1 MARLVSAAA
10 RKPACL
16 APRQC
21 VNIIAHSLL
30 SLSRSLS
37 FLPSPSSERG
47 ILHRM
52 ERPPAG
58 RPPRGRARSPLMAG
72 RKSAT
77 NEQTTFLLLLRPSN
91 HPTIPGAMASERASR
106 PLPILPPLH
115 WARALASPTA
125 DPPKHSTAGLTVAAT
140 MRMRWRRHAI
150 LPSPRSVVARS
161 VLRSVGLAK
170 PVFPSHISS
179 LSLPKIRSS
188 ACARP
193 SERPCAR
200 DVTKNVS
207 VVRKCLDHPRKG
219 ERRKEGRQEGEG
231 GRKERW
237 NSLDSPHT
245 NRGLLPLPGLQAA
258 ARARF
263 SLAAAGAAAEKR
275 AAEEEACE
283 ENGFAFVCRR
293 RFRRRS
299 AHCLTDAYLHTQV
312 WSGLVR
318 SSG

>member
-1 MARLVSAAA
+1 MCQYHR
-10 RKPACL
+10 P
-16 APRQC
+16 
-21 VNIIAHSLL
+21 L
-30 SLSRSLS
+30 SLSSPSPARSLFS
-37 FLPSPSSERG
+37 LPHRQSEAFSIGWSGPQRDA
-47 ILHRM
+47 R
-52 ERPPAG
+52 
-58 RPPRGRARSPLMAG
+58 RARSPLMAG

-77 NEQTTFLLLLRPSN
+77 NEQTTFLLLLLLRPSN

-115 WARALASPTA
+115 CARALASPTA
-125 DPPKHSTAGLTVAAT
+125 DPPKHSTAGLTAAAA

-150 LPSPRSVVARS
+150 LPSPRSAVARS

-299 AHCLTDAYLHTQV
+299 AHCLTDAYLDTQV